1 VKIIDITNLTLLQ
14 KSDEINHMGVLVEN
28 YMIKLSKETAEW
40 HYKKLLAIHNFEYL
54 SLAQKVSI
62 FFQDLEHDILRKIT
76 EKQEFFDQ
84 WNWLKNHQLVI
95 KDHGNETGFIPPTLV
110 SDIHSFKPWRNEA
123 VHKESPSIDIV
134 TYLKL
139 FQTMAQTIYLF
150 SKVQWTVEINNIINN
165 HLNINNNNSSISSTK
180 KSKTEK
186 NNKLKKNK
194 AISIINKK
202 LSLNLNDKNSAY
214 SSINALVTQW
224 SFNISNTKFENDYY
238 IILED
243 QDDKILYCFYLP
255 KGTITEPKKIFNQR
269 DEKENEVKNRKPVK
283 NKSIIIIPKN
293 DKSLTN
299 NWQGNEFRFIKY
311 KILEM
316 KY

>member
-1 VKIIDITNLTLLQ
+1 
-14 KSDEINHMGVLVEN
+14 
-28 YMIKLSKETAEW
+28 MIKLSKEIAEW

-62 FFQDLEHDILRKIT
+62 FFQDLEHDILREIT
-76 EKQEFFDQ
+76 EKQEFFAQ
-84 WNWLKNHQLVI
+84 WSWLKDHQLVI
-95 KDHGNETGFIPPTLV
+95 KDHGNETGFIPQTLV

-123 VHKESPSIDIV
+123 VHKASPSIDII

-139 FQTMAQTIYLF
+139 FQTMAQTISFF
-150 SKVQWTVEINNIINN
+150 SGVQLTVEINNIINN
-165 HLNINNNNSSISSTK
+165 HFNINNNNQNINSNK
-180 KSKTEK
+180 KPKTEE

-194 AISIINKK
+194 AISTINKE
-202 LSLNLNDKNSAY
+202 LSLSLNDKNSAY
-214 SSINALVTQW
+214 SSINALVSQW
-224 SFNISNTKFENDYY
+224 SFNISNTKFESDYY

-255 KGTITEPKKIFNQR
+255 RGTITEPKKIFNQR
-269 DEKENEVKNRKPVK
+269 DENENEVKNRKPIK

-299 NWQGNEFRFIKY
+299 NWQGKEFQFRKY
-311 KILEM
+311 LKAKIE
-316 KY
+316 Y

>member
-1 VKIIDITNLTLLQ
+1 
-14 KSDEINHMGVLVEN
+14 MA
-28 YMIKLSKETAEW
+28 KLSKETAEW

-62 FFQDLEHDILRKIT
+62 FFQDLEHDILREIT

-84 WNWLKNHQLVI
+84 WNWLKNHQSVI
-95 KDHGNETGFIPPTLV
+95 IDHDNKTGFIPPTLV

-123 VHKESPSIDIV
+123 VHTAYSSIDIV

-139 FQTMAQTIYLF
+139 FQTMAQTIKTF
-150 SKVQWTVEINNIINN
+150 SGIQWTFEINNIINN
-165 HLNINNNNSSISSTK
+165 QLIIENNNQNINSKKITK
-180 KSKTEK
+180 EEEK
-186 NNKLKKNK
+186 NKLKKNK
-194 AISIINKK
+194 AISIINDKK
-202 LSLNLNDKNSAY
+202 SLKLNDKNSAY
-214 SSINALVTQW
+214 SSINALVSQW

-243 QDDKILYCFYLP
+243 QEDKILYCIYLP
-255 KGTITEPKKIFNQR
+255 KGTINNPKEYFNQR
-269 DEKENEVKNRKPVK
+269 NDEEKKGSKRKPIR

-299 NWQGNEFRFIKY
+299 NWQGKEFQFIKY

-316 KY
+316 KYS